1 MLFGTSIFPSL
12 QVIYFFIYFFPLMLQ
27 ADIEAGEA
35 EQEAHLHHQALAT
48 VTVATPL
55 VVAQFVVAP
64 QLMHLGLEPLLVLIV
79 GGLLLAAGAYQYHGH
94 HWTPSLPNE

>member
-1 MLFGTSIFPSL
+1 
-12 QVIYFFIYFFPLMLQ
+12 MLQ

-64 QLMHLGLEPLLVLIV
+64 QLMHLGL
-79 GGLLLAAGAYQYHGH
+79 LLAAGAYQYHGH